1 MTEEQ
6 ANLPWSEDLIETED
20 SYGKYYSRHVLDAK
34 GRAVCDMQ
42 NSDVAEIHEDWDE
55 NGCVRTDLV
64 AAQHAALIVKAVNSH
79 AALKAIIDEQ
89 AADGGLWF
97 IPKSAAEAYLMQEL
111 RRLHAAFEG
120 VTPYEAASR
129 ALLED

>member
-64 AAQHAALIVKAVNSH
+64 AAQHAALIVKAVNGY
-79 AALKAIIDEQ
+79 AALRTALTSIADLLDKMDETPF
-89 AADGGLWF
+89 GET
-97 IPKSAAEAYLMQEL
+97 PKLLDKMAEI
-111 RRLHAAFEG
+111 
-120 VTPYEAASR
+120 ASR
-129 ALLED
+129 ALSED